1 MTTAAPDRVQ
11 LPASAHFRAI
21 GTRVEL
27 HVTDTGSLASALW
40 IARELLDD
48 LDAVASR
55 FRIDSEVCAIARIDH
70 GPRTSTAISPTLADH
85 VRAAVHAAMLTGGLV
100 DPTVGHAVES
110 SGYDADID
118 LVQRRTTATDGWFAR
133 VPGWQSLRVDSNAG
147 WLELPRG
154 TLLDLGATAKAHA
167 ADVIA
172 RELTS
177 TLSGGFLVNL
187 GGDIAV
193 SGEVPEG
200 GWSVGVER
208 ADGTVT
214 QTIALTDQA
223 VATSSTQLRTW
234 HVGHE
239 LRHHIVD
246 PRTGR
251 TAPSVWA
258 QVTCVG
264 ATALEANAASTAAVI
279 LGEDAPAWLTAHGVA
294 ARLDR
299 PDGSAVRTA
308 GWPAFADTTRELASK
323 GASS

>member
-1 MTTAAPDRVQ
+1 MTTAAPDRIL
-11 LPASAHFRAI
+11 LPASARFRAV
-21 GTRVEL
+21 GTHVEL
-27 HVTDTGSLASALW
+27 HVTDATSLPSALW
-40 IARELLDD
+40 IGREVLDD
-48 LDAVASR
+48 LDVTASR
-55 FRIDSEVCAIARIDH
+55 FRIDSEVCAIARIDT
-70 GPRTSTAISPTLADH
+70 GPRTSTAISATLADH
-85 VRAAVHAAMLTGGLV
+85 LHAAIHAAMLTGGLV
-100 DPTVGHAVES
+100 DPTVGHAVEA

-118 LVQRRTTATDGWFAR
+118 LVQRRTTAASGWAGP
-133 VPGWQSLRVDSNAG
+133 VHGWQSVRLDANALRLD
-147 WLELPRG
+147 LPRG

-172 RELTS
+172 RSLAA
-177 TLSGGFLVNL
+177 TLPGGFLVNL

-193 SGEVPEG
+193 SGAAPEG

-208 ADGTVT
+208 ADRTVS
-214 QTIALTDQA
+214 QTISLTDQA

-251 TAPSVWA
+251 TAPAVWA

-264 ATALEANAASTAAVI
+264 STALEANAASTAAIV
-279 LGEDAPAWLTAHGVA
+279 LGEDAPAWLAAHGVP

-299 PDGSAVRTA
+299 PDGAALRTP
-308 GWPAFADTTRELASK
+308 GWPAFDSPATEPAT
-323 GASS
+323 GAAR